1 MYSVMEAPAA
11 AFAPAAVA
19 APAHERTVELLGGR
33 AGLRT
38 LQRRRAE
45 PGKRL
50 SVEQSGQ
57 LWIFAEVLARAET
70 VFGSRNEAE
79 AWLERP
85 AIGLDQR
92 RPIELLATRI
102 GARMVED
109 HLGRLEYGV
118 YA

>member
-1 MYSVMEAPAA
+1 MRHDP
-11 AFAPAAVA
+11 VA
-19 APAHERTVELLGGR
+19 LENAIGV
-33 AGLRT
+33 GLRT
-38 LQRRRAE
+38 LQRRKLE

-57 LWIFAEVLARAET
+57 VWMFAEVLARAEA
-70 VFGSRNEAE
+70 VFGSRADAE

-92 RPIELLATRI
+92 RPIELLATRV
-102 GARMVED
+102 GARLVED
-109 HLGRLEYGV
+109 HLGRLEFGV